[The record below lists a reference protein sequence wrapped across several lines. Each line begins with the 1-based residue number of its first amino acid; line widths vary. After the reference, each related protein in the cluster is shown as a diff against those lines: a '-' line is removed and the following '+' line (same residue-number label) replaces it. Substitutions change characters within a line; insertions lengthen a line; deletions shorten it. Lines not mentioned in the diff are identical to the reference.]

1 MTYSINNFFQMCI
14 HNFRASLLMDV
25 VILVFIKA
33 EGFKEEYAQTRAR
46 DTKHLPAVIYTR
58 VVFNIVMSI

>member
-1 MTYSINNFFQMCI
+1 
-14 HNFRASLLMDV
+14 MDV